1 MAIPKANKK
10 KLPENYVTS
19 AQNIFAKTRIKASQE
34 NIGIMADCLRKYGKA
49 PGAANAIAFRLRY
62 IAEDT
67 ESEKAV
73 YDSAECISR
82 YGKTPDAAMA
92 IADHLGEI
100 AVNKRSETAVTN
112 AIGKISKAKT
122 PKDAVRIAKEL
133 AKQAK
138 K

>member
-1 MAIPKANKK
+1 MAIPNKF
-10 KLPENYVTS
+10 PENYVTN

-34 NIGIMADCLRKYGKA
+34 NIGTMAKCLRGYSRT
-49 PGAANAIAFRLRY
+49 PGVASAIAFRLRY

-73 YDSAECISR
+73 YDAAECISR
-82 YGKTPDAAMA
+82 CGKTPEMA
-92 IADHLGEI
+92 ETIADQLGVI

-122 PKDAVRIAKEL
+122 PGEAVRIAKEL
-133 AKQAK
+133 AQQAK